1 MEDQEENADIL
12 NVDSAE
18 ETGKITHELLK
29 RIKELNCLHNISHDI
44 EKFKALED
52 LLPKITLHISQSM
65 QFPQI
70 SRTTI
75 TLDGKTY
82 GTEST
87 YLTGNNSISS
97 DIKIKREIRG
107 SINVNYTEG
116 KSFLEEEIQLLQSV
130 SERIGKTI
138 ERIELDRSFKLQKD
152 RLDLLFA
159 SMYEGVIV
167 MEEDYLI
174 SFMNRAAIDM
184 FGDQTG
190 SLCYQTLMGENK
202 PCQICPIEEIINKG
216 QSNFRHTTQLKGGRW
231 VELTASP
238 VKNVDGSLSIV
249 EIVRDTTEVKTLETE
264 LKQAEE
270 RYRSLLENANDAIVS
285 TRIGGKITFLNKK
298 AEEVFGYTQ
307 DEVIGKSILDLMP
320 ERLRETHEQ
329 NIQRRMEIKSSKTAR
344 LLFEGIG
351 LRKDGTELPVEVSY
365 IPLGIGEHSL
375 TAIFRDITDRKKAEA
390 EKARSDIR
398 LQHKVAELSIMN
410 EISEV
415 LLSTREL
422 DEILHM
428 ILIGVTAYQALGFNR
443 AFLFLIN
450 EEATMLEGEVSTGS
464 LTPEEAYKIWERLAQ
479 EKHTLKEL
487 LESRHGELSK
497 EDEPINNLVK
507 QMKIPLTGTEN
518 IFAQTLY
525 ENKSFNIADGKNNPL
540 IDEDFIRLLGTDS
553 FALVPLIYRGIPL
566 GVLLADNFI
575 NKKPIHDE
583 DVERLI
589 TFANHA
595 SLAIE
600 NSHLYKSLEGK
611 VEELSTAYNELQENR
626 DKLIRYERLSAVGE
640 VAAKVTHEIR
650 NPMVVIGGFA
660 RRILK
665 KDHDGELNRNYVKI
679 IVEEIGRM
687 ENILTDILYF
697 AKPAVPKCDTVDMN
711 RIVRNSIE
719 VLRFETEEN
728 NISIE
733 EHLDPDLPMLFIDEN
748 QVRRVLINL
757 IRNAIQA
764 MPDGGTITISTT
776 NEEDQWV
783 IIETA
788 DTGVGISDDDMDKLF
803 DAFFSSKSTGSGL
816 GLTVSA
822 QIINNHGG
830 TIEVQK
836 REPEGTIFKLK
847 LPIKTLPE
855 QNIFSNSK
863 SSGKSDAESD

>member
-1 MEDQEENADIL
+1 MNDNEKTKEQLINEFVDLRQRITELETLNNKLRKTAENLWKCKHDLDEQAKELNLFYAISRLVDKPDISLDEVYQGTVDLMPSAWQYPEITCARVIIEDQEFKTNNSVETIWKQSSKIIAQDNRIGTLEVCYLEEKPESDEGPFLKEERYMINAI
-12 NVDSAE
+12 AE
-18 ETGKITHELLK
+18 RLGKITEQK
-29 RIKELNCLHNISHDI
+29 WA
-44 EKFKALED
+44 EKMLVETEKKYHSLTD
-52 LLPKITLHISQSM
+52 DV
-65 QFPQI
+65 
-70 SRTTI
+70 
-75 TLDGKTY
+75 LDTSKVG
-82 GTEST
+82 
-87 YLTGNNSISS
+87 IF
-97 DIKIKREIRG
+97 I
-107 SINVNYTEG
+107 
-116 KSFLEEEIQLLQSV
+116 
-130 SERIGKTI
+130 
-138 ERIELDRSFKLQKD
+138 LD
-152 RLDLLFA
+152 
-159 SMYEGVIV
+159 
-167 MEEDYLI
+167 
-174 SFMNRAAIDM
+174 
-184 FGDQTG
+184 
-190 SLCYQTLMGENK
+190 
-202 PCQICPIEEIINKG
+202 
-216 QSNFRHTTQLKGGRW
+216 SNFRVVWVNQALGHYFGIRREEVLDKDKRQLIREQIKNIFEDPEGFSEKVLATYDNNTYVENFACHVLPDGDREERWLQHWSQPIRNGLYAGGRIEHYTDISERKQ
-231 VELTASP
+231 VE
-238 VKNVDGSLSIV
+238 
-249 EIVRDTTEVKTLETE
+249 
-264 LKQAEE
+264 EE
-270 RYRSLLENANDAIVS
+270 RA
-285 TRIGGKITFLNKK
+285 RI
-298 AEEVFGYTQ
+298 
-307 DEVIGKSILDLMP
+307 D
-320 ERLRETHEQ
+320 
-329 NIQRRMEIKSSKTAR
+329 AR
-344 LLFEGIG
+344 LQ
-351 LRKDGTELPVEVSY
+351 D
-365 IPLGIGEHSL
+365 
-375 TAIFRDITDRKKAEA
+375 
-390 EKARSDIR
+390 
-398 LQHKVAELSIMN
+398 KVTELSIMN
-410 EISEV
+410 AIGEV

-450 EEATMLEGEVSTGS
+450 EEATMLEGEVATGS

-507 QMKIPLTGTEN
+507 QMKILLTGTEN
-518 IFAQTLY
+518 IFTQTLY

-660 RRILK
+660 RRILR

-679 IVEEIGRM
+679 IVEEISRM

-697 AKPAVPKCDTVDMN
+697 AKPAVPKCDTVDIN

-719 VLRFETEEN
+719 VLSFETEEN
-728 NISIE
+728 NISTE
-733 EHLDPDLPMLFIDEN
+733 EHLDPNLPMLFIDEN

-836 REPEGTIFKLK
+836 REPKGTIFKIK
-847 LPIKTLPE
+847 LPVKALPE
-855 QNIFSNSK
+855 QSTSPNSK
-863 SSGKSDAESD
+863 NSGLSDAEST

>member
-1 MEDQEENADIL
+1 MEDQEEKADIL
-12 NVDSAE
+12 NVNSVE

-44 EKFKALED
+44 EKHKTPED

-70 SRTTI
+70 AITTI

-87 YLTGNNSISS
+87 YLTGNNFISS
-97 DIKIKREIRG
+97 DIKIKGELRG
-107 SINVNYTEG
+107 SINVNYTES
-116 KSFLEEEIQLLQSV
+116 KSFLEEEMELLQSV

-159 SMYEGVIV
+159 SMNEGVIV

-190 SLCYQTLMGENK
+190 SLCYQTLMGENE
-202 PCQICPIEEIINKG
+202 PCQICPIKEIINKG
-216 QSNFRHTTQLKGGRW
+216 QSNFRYTTQLKGERW

-238 VKNVDGSLSIV
+238 VKNVDGSLSII
-249 EIVRDTTEVKTLETE
+249 EIVRDTTEIKTLETE

-298 AEEVFGYTQ
+298 AVEVFGYTQ

-320 ERLRETHEQ
+320 ERLRETHEK
-329 NIQRRMEIKSSKTAR
+329 NIQRRMEIKSSKTTR

-351 LRKDGTELPVEVSY
+351 SRKDGTELPVEVSY

-375 TAIFRDITDRKKAEA
+375 TAIFRDITDRKKAET

-450 EEATMLEGEVSTGS
+450 EEATMLEGEIATGS
-464 LTPEEAYKIWERLAQ
+464 LSPEEAYKIWERLAQ

-507 QMKIPLTGTEN
+507 QMKLPLTGTEN
-518 IFAQTLY
+518 IFTQTLY
-525 ENKSFNIADGKNNPL
+525 ENKSFNITDGKNNPL

-575 NKKPIHDE
+575 NRKPIHDE
-583 DVERLI
+583 DVEQLI

-611 VEELSTAYNELQENR
+611 VEELSNAYNELQENR

-697 AKPAVPKCDTVDMN
+697 AKPAVPKCDTVDIN

-719 VLRFETEEN
+719 VLSFETEEN

-733 EHLDPDLPMLFIDEN
+733 EHLDPNLPMLFIDEN

-757 IRNAIQA
+757 IQNAIQA
-764 MPDGGTITISTT
+764 MPDGGTITFSTT

-836 REPEGTIFKLK
+836 REPKGTIFKIK
-847 LPIKTLPE
+847 LPVKALPE
-855 QNIFSNSK
+855 QSTSSNSK
-863 SSGKSDAESD
+863 SSGLSDAEST

>member
-1 MEDQEENADIL
+1 
-12 NVDSAE
+12 
-18 ETGKITHELLK
+18 
-29 RIKELNCLHNISHDI
+29 
-44 EKFKALED
+44 
-52 LLPKITLHISQSM
+52 
-65 QFPQI
+65 
-70 SRTTI
+70 
-75 TLDGKTY
+75 
-82 GTEST
+82 
-87 YLTGNNSISS
+87 
-97 DIKIKREIRG
+97 
-107 SINVNYTEG
+107 
-116 KSFLEEEIQLLQSV
+116 
-130 SERIGKTI
+130 
-138 ERIELDRSFKLQKD
+138 
-152 RLDLLFA
+152 
-159 SMYEGVIV
+159 
-167 MEEDYLI
+167 
-174 SFMNRAAIDM
+174 
-184 FGDQTG
+184 
-190 SLCYQTLMGENK
+190 
-202 PCQICPIEEIINKG
+202 
-216 QSNFRHTTQLKGGRW
+216 
-231 VELTASP
+231 
-238 VKNVDGSLSIV
+238 
-249 EIVRDTTEVKTLETE
+249 
-264 LKQAEE
+264 
-270 RYRSLLENANDAIVS
+270 
-285 TRIGGKITFLNKK
+285 
-298 AEEVFGYTQ
+298 
-307 DEVIGKSILDLMP
+307 
-320 ERLRETHEQ
+320 
-329 NIQRRMEIKSSKTAR
+329 MEIKSSKTTR

-390 EKARSDIR
+390 EKVRSDIR

-450 EEATMLEGEVSTGS
+450 EEATVLEGEVATGS
-464 LTPEEAYKIWERLAQ
+464 LTSEEAYRIWERLAQ

-507 QMKIPLTGTEN
+507 QMKIQLAGTEN
-518 IFAQTLY
+518 IFTQTLH

-540 IDEDFIRLLGTDS
+540 IDEDFSRLLGTDS
-553 FALVPLIYRGIPL
+553 FALVPLISRGIPL

-575 NKKPIHDE
+575 NKKPIQDE

-611 VEELSTAYNELQENR
+611 VDELSHAYNELQENR

-697 AKPAVPKCDTVDMN
+697 AKPAVPKCDTVDIN
-711 RIVRNSIE
+711 RIARNSIE
-719 VLRFETEEN
+719 VLSFETEEN

-733 EHLDPDLPMLFIDEN
+733 EHLDPNLPMLFIDEN

-776 NEEDQWV
+776 HEEDQWV

-836 REPEGTIFKLK
+836 KEPKGTIFKIK
-847 LPIKTLPE
+847 LPVKALPE
-855 QNIFSNSK
+855 QSTFSNSK
-863 SSGKSDAESD
+863 SSGLSDAEST

>member
-1 MEDQEENADIL
+1 MDDPEENADIL
-12 NVDSAE
+12 NINHVE
-18 ETGKITHELLK
+18 ERDKITHELLE
-29 RIKELNCLHNISHDI
+29 RIKELNCLHNISRDI
-44 EKFKALED
+44 ETYKTLDD
-52 LLPKITLHISQSM
+52 LLPKITLHISHGM
-65 QFPQI
+65 QFPQTA
-70 SRTTI
+70 RTTI

-87 YLTGNNSISS
+87 YLDEGNCISS
-97 DIKIKREIRG
+97 DIKIKGEIRG
-107 SINVNYTEG
+107 SIHVNYTG
-116 KSFLEEEIQLLQSV
+116 DKHFLEEEIKLLQSV

-159 SMYEGVIV
+159 SMNEGVIV
-167 MEEDYLI
+167 MEEDYRI

-184 FGDQTG
+184 FGDQIT
-190 SLCYQTLMGENK
+190 SLCYQSLMGKEE
-202 PCQICPIEEIINKG
+202 PCQICPIEAIIHKG
-216 QSNFRHTTQLKGGRW
+216 QSNFRHTTQLKGERW
-231 VELTASP
+231 VELAGSP

-249 EIVRDTTEVKTLETE
+249 EIVRDMTEVKILETE

-285 TRIGGKITFLNKK
+285 TRIGGNITFLNKK

-307 DEVIGKSILDLMP
+307 EEVIGKSILDLMP
-320 ERLRETHEQ
+320 ERLRETHEK
-329 NIQRRMEIKSSKTAR
+329 NIQRRMETRSSKTSR

-365 IPLGIGEHSL
+365 VPLGIGEHSL

-450 EEATMLEGEVSTGS
+450 DEATMLKGEVATGS
-464 LTPEEAYKIWERLAQ
+464 LIPEEAYKIWERLAQ

-507 QMKIPLTGTEN
+507 QMKIPLPGTEN
-518 IFAQTLY
+518 IFTQTLY
-525 ENKSFNIADGKNNPL
+525 NNKSFNIANGKNNPL
-540 IDEDFIRLLGTDS
+540 IDNDFINRLGTDS
-553 FALVPLIYRGIPL
+553 FALVPLLSRGVPL

-575 NKKPIHDE
+575 NKKPIGDE

-611 VEELSTAYNELQENR
+611 VEELSHAYNEL
-626 DKLIRYERLSAVGE
+626 
-640 VAAKVTHEIR
+640 
-650 NPMVVIGGFA
+650 
-660 RRILK
+660 
-665 KDHDGELNRNYVKI
+665 
-679 IVEEIGRM
+679 
-687 ENILTDILYF
+687 
-697 AKPAVPKCDTVDMN
+697 
-711 RIVRNSIE
+711 
-719 VLRFETEEN
+719 
-728 NISIE
+728 
-733 EHLDPDLPMLFIDEN
+733 
-748 QVRRVLINL
+748 
-757 IRNAIQA
+757 
-764 MPDGGTITISTT
+764 
-776 NEEDQWV
+776 
-783 IIETA
+783 
-788 DTGVGISDDDMDKLF
+788 
-803 DAFFSSKSTGSGL
+803 
-816 GLTVSA
+816 
-822 QIINNHGG
+822 
-830 TIEVQK
+830 
-836 REPEGTIFKLK
+836 
-847 LPIKTLPE
+847 
-855 QNIFSNSK
+855 
-863 SSGKSDAESD
+863 

>member
-1 MEDQEENADIL
+1 MEEQKENTDIL
-12 NVDSAE
+12 NINSLE
-18 ETGKITHELLK
+18 RNGKITHELLE
-29 RIKELNCLHNISHDI
+29 RIKELNCLYNISHEI
-44 EKFKALED
+44 ETCKTFED
-52 LLPKITLHISQSM
+52 LLPRITHHISQGM

-70 SRTTI
+70 ARTVI

-82 GTEST
+82 SIAPIPST
-87 YLTGNNSISS
+87 NNNFISS
-97 DIKIKREIRG
+97 DIKVKGEIRG
-107 SINVNYTEG
+107 SINVYYTEG
-116 KSFLEEEIQLLQSV
+116 KSFLEEEIKLLQSV

-159 SMYEGVIV
+159 SMNEGVIV

-190 SLCYQTLMGENK
+190 SLCYQTLMGENE

-216 QSNFRHTTQLKGGRW
+216 QSNFRHTTQLKGERW

-238 VKNVDGSLSIV
+238 VKNIDESLSII
-249 EIVRDTTEVKTLETE
+249 EIVRDITEVKTLETE

-285 TRIGGKITFLNKK
+285 TRIGGRITFFNKK

-320 ERLRETHEQ
+320 ERLREPHEK
-329 NIQRRMEIKSSKTAR
+329 NIQRRMEIKSSKTTR

-375 TAIFRDITDRKKAEA
+375 TAIFRDITDRKKAE
-390 EKARSDIR
+390 EDKSRSDAR
-398 LQHKVAELSIMN
+398 LQQKVAELSIMN

-443 AFLFLIN
+443 AFLFLVN
-450 EEATMLEGEVSTGS
+450 EEATMLEGEVATGS

-497 EDEPINNLVK
+497 EDEPINNLVM
-507 QMKIPLTGTEN
+507 QMKIPLKGTES
-518 IFAQTLY
+518 IFTQTLY
-525 ENKSFNIADGKNNPL
+525 EKKSFNIVDGINNPL
-540 IDEDFIRLLGTDS
+540 IDKDLVKLLGTDS
-553 FALVPLIYRGIPL
+553 FSLVPLVSRGEPL

-660 RRILK
+660 RRILR

-679 IVEEIGRM
+679 IVEEISRM
-687 ENILTDILYF
+687 ENILTDVLYF
-697 AKPAVPKCDTVDMN
+697 AKPAVPKRNTADLN
-711 RIVRNSIE
+711 RIIRSTLE
-719 VLRFETEEN
+719 VLVLE
-728 NISIE
+728 IE
-733 EHLDPDLPMLFIDEN
+733 EHNINLEEHIDPNLPMLFLDEN
-748 QVRRVLINL
+748 QIRRVLMNL

-764 MPDGGTITISTT
+764 MPDGGTITISTVH
-776 NEEDQWV
+776 EGQWA

-788 DTGVGISDDDMDKLF
+788 DTGVGIEDDDMDKLF

-836 REPEGTIFKLK
+836 REPRGTIFKIK
-847 LPIKTLPE
+847 LPVKPLSENSTFLNSNSPGLPE
-855 QNIFSNSK
+855 SQDS
-863 SSGKSDAESD
+863 

>member
-1 MEDQEENADIL
+1 
-12 NVDSAE
+12 
-18 ETGKITHELLK
+18 
-29 RIKELNCLHNISHDI
+29 
-44 EKFKALED
+44 
-52 LLPKITLHISQSM
+52 
-65 QFPQI
+65 
-70 SRTTI
+70 
-75 TLDGKTY
+75 
-82 GTEST
+82 
-87 YLTGNNSISS
+87 
-97 DIKIKREIRG
+97 
-107 SINVNYTEG
+107 
-116 KSFLEEEIQLLQSV
+116 
-130 SERIGKTI
+130 
-138 ERIELDRSFKLQKD
+138 
-152 RLDLLFA
+152 
-159 SMYEGVIV
+159 
-167 MEEDYLI
+167 
-174 SFMNRAAIDM
+174 
-184 FGDQTG
+184 
-190 SLCYQTLMGENK
+190 
-202 PCQICPIEEIINKG
+202 
-216 QSNFRHTTQLKGGRW
+216 
-231 VELTASP
+231 
-238 VKNVDGSLSIV
+238 
-249 EIVRDTTEVKTLETE
+249 
-264 LKQAEE
+264 KQAEE

-298 AEEVFGYTQ
+298 AEEVFGYIQ
-307 DEVIGKSILDLMP
+307 DEIIGKSILDLMP
-320 ERLRETHEQ
+320 ERLRETHEE
-329 NIQRRMEIKSSKTAR
+329 NIQRRMEIKSSKTTR

-375 TAIFRDITDRKKAEA
+375 TAIFRDITDRKKAE
-390 EKARSDIR
+390 EDKSRSDIR
-398 LQHKVAELSIMN
+398 LQQKVAELSIMN

-450 EEATMLEGEVSTGS
+450 EEATMLKGEVATGS

-507 QMKIPLTGTEN
+507 QMKILLTGTEN
-518 IFAQTLY
+518 IFTQTLY

-660 RRILK
+660 RRILR

-679 IVEEIGRM
+679 IVEEISRM

-697 AKPAVPKCDTVDMN
+697 AKPAVPKCDTVDIN

-719 VLRFETEEN
+719 VLSFETEE
-728 NISIE
+728 
-733 EHLDPDLPMLFIDEN
+733 
-748 QVRRVLINL
+748 
-757 IRNAIQA
+757 
-764 MPDGGTITISTT
+764 
-776 NEEDQWV
+776 
-783 IIETA
+783 
-788 DTGVGISDDDMDKLF
+788 
-803 DAFFSSKSTGSGL
+803 
-816 GLTVSA
+816 
-822 QIINNHGG
+822 
-830 TIEVQK
+830 
-836 REPEGTIFKLK
+836 
-847 LPIKTLPE
+847 
-855 QNIFSNSK
+855 
-863 SSGKSDAESD
+863 

>member
-12 NVDSAE
+12 NVNSVE

-44 EKFKALED
+44 EKFKTLDD

-70 SRTTI
+70 SGTTI

-97 DIKIKREIRG
+97 DITIKGEIRG

-116 KSFLEEEIQLLQSV
+116 KSFLEKEMELLQSV

-159 SMYEGVIV
+159 SMNEGIIV
-167 MEEDYLI
+167 MEEGYLI
-174 SFMNRAAIDM
+174 SFMNRAAIDI

-190 SLCYQTLMGENK
+190 SLCYQTLMGENE

-216 QSNFRHTTQLKGGRW
+216 QSNFRYTTQLKGGRW

-249 EIVRDTTEVKTLETE
+249 EIIRDTTEIKTLETE

-298 AEEVFGYTQ
+298 AVEVFGYTQ

-320 ERLRETHEQ
+320 ERLRETHEK
-329 NIQRRMEIKSSKTAR
+329 NIQRRMEIKSSKTTR

-390 EKARSDIR
+390 EKVRSDIR

-450 EEATMLEGEVSTGS
+450 EEATVLEGEVATGS
-464 LTPEEAYKIWERLAQ
+464 LTSEEAYRIWERLAQ

-507 QMKIPLTGTEN
+507 KMKIQLAGTEN
-518 IFAQTLY
+518 IFTQTLH

-540 IDEDFIRLLGTDS
+540 IDEDFSRLLGTDS
-553 FALVPLIYRGIPL
+553 FALVPLISRGIPL

-611 VEELSTAYNELQENR
+611 VEELSNAYNELQENR

-719 VLRFETEEN
+719 VLSFETEEN

-733 EHLDPDLPMLFIDEN
+733 EHLDPNLPMLFIDEN

-757 IRNAIQA
+757 IQNAIQA
-764 MPDGGTITISTT
+764 MPDGGTITFSTT

-830 TIEVQK
+830 TIEAQK
-836 REPEGTIFKLK
+836 REPKGTIFKIK
-847 LPIKTLPE
+847 LPVKALPE
-855 QNIFSNSK
+855 QSTFSNSK
-863 SSGKSDAESD
+863 SSGLSDAEST

>member
-1 MEDQEENADIL
+1 MEEQKENTDIL
-12 NVDSAE
+12 NINSLE
-18 ETGKITHELLK
+18 RNGKITHELLES
-29 RIKELNCLHNISHDI
+29 IKELNCLYNISHEI
-44 EKFKALED
+44 ETCKTFED
-52 LLPKITLHISQSM
+52 LLPRITHHISQGM

-70 SRTTI
+70 ARTVI
-75 TLDGKTY
+75 TLNGKTY
-82 GTEST
+82 TT
-87 YLTGNNSISS
+87 LTTPPANNNFISS
-97 DIKIKREIRG
+97 DIKVKGEIRG
-107 SINVNYTEG
+107 SINVCYTED
-116 KSFLEEEIQLLQSV
+116 KPFLEEEINLLQSAT
-130 SERIGKTI
+130 EKTGKII
-138 ERIELDRSFKLQKD
+138 ERIELDHLLKMQKD
-152 RLDLLFA
+152 RLDLLFV
-159 SMYEGVIV
+159 SMNEAVIV
-167 MEEDYLI
+167 KEKDYRI

-190 SLCYQTLMGENK
+190 SLCYQTLMEKNE
-202 PCQICPIEEIINKG
+202 PCQTCPIEEILNKG
-216 QSNFRHTTQLKGGRW
+216 NSSFKYTTQLKGERW
-231 VELTASP
+231 IELTASP

-249 EIVRDTTEVKTLETE
+249 EIVRDITEFKTLETE
-264 LKQAEE
+264 LKQSEE
-270 RYRSLLENANDAIVS
+270 RFRNLMENANDAIIS
-285 TRIGGKITFLNKK
+285 TQIGGKITFFNKK
-298 AEEVFGYTQ
+298 AEEIFGYTQ
-307 DEVIGKSILDLMP
+307 SEVIGKSILDLMP
-320 ERLRETHEQ
+320 KRLRETHEK
-329 NIQRRMEIKSSKTAR
+329 NIQKRKEIKSLKDAR
-344 LLFEGIG
+344 LLFEGMG
-351 LRKDGTELPVEVSY
+351 LRKDNTEFPAEVSY
-365 IPLGIGEHSL
+365 IPLGIGEYSV
-375 TAIFRDITDRKKAEA
+375 TAIFRDITDRKKSEE
-390 EKARSDIR
+390 EKARSDAR
-398 LQHKVAELSIMN
+398 LQQKVAELSIMN

-450 EEATMLEGEVSTGS
+450 EEATMLEGEVATGS

-507 QMKIPLTGTEN
+507 QMKIPLGEN
-518 IFAQTLY
+518 ESIFTQTLY
-525 ENKSFNIADGKNNPL
+525 EKKSFNIVDGINNPL
-540 IDEDFIRLLGTDS
+540 IDKDLIRLLGTDS
-553 FALVPLIYRGIPL
+553 FSLVPLVSRGEPL

-575 NKKPIHDE
+575 NKKPIGDE
-583 DVERLI
+583 DVERLR

-600 NSHLYKSLEGK
+600 NSHLYKSLEEK
-611 VEELSTAYNELQENR
+611 VEELSNAYNELRENR

-660 RRILK
+660 RRILR

-687 ENILTDILYF
+687 ENILTDVLYF
-697 AKPAVPKCDTVDMN
+697 AKPAVPKCNTVDLN
-711 RIVRNSIE
+711 RIIRSTLE
-719 VLRFETEEN
+719 VLVLE
-728 NISIE
+728 IE
-733 EHLDPDLPMLFIDEN
+733 EHNINVEEHIDPNLPMLFLDEN
-748 QVRRVLINL
+748 QIRRVLMNL

-764 MPDGGTITISTT
+764 MPDGGTITISTVH
-776 NEEDQWV
+776 EGQWA

-836 REPEGTIFKLK
+836 RKPKGTIFIIK
-847 LPIKTLPE
+847 LPVKPLSENSTFL
-855 QNIFSNSK
+855 NSNSP
-863 SSGKSDAESD
+863 GFSDSQDN

>member
-1 MEDQEENADIL
+1 MEDQDENADIL
-12 NVDSAE
+12 NVNSVE
-18 ETGKITHELLK
+18 ETGKITHELLE

-44 EKFKALED
+44 EKFKTLED

-70 SRTTI
+70 SRTAI

-97 DIKIKREIRG
+97 DIKTKGEIRG
-107 SINVNYTEG
+107 SINVYYTEDKHFSG
-116 KSFLEEEIQLLQSV
+116 EEIKLLQSV

-159 SMYEGVIV
+159 SMNEGVIV

-190 SLCYQTLMGENK
+190 SLCYQTLMGENE

-216 QSNFRHTTQLKGGRW
+216 QSNFRHTTQLKGERW

-238 VKNVDGSLSIV
+238 VKNIDESLSII
-249 EIVRDTTEVKTLETE
+249 EIVRDITEVKTLETE

-298 AEEVFGYTQ
+298 AEEVFGYIQ
-307 DEVIGKSILDLMP
+307 DEIIGKSILDLMP
-320 ERLRETHEQ
+320 ERLRETHEE
-329 NIQRRMEIKSSKTAR
+329 NIQRRMEIKSSKTTR

-375 TAIFRDITDRKKAEA
+375 TAIFRDITDRKKAE
-390 EKARSDIR
+390 EDKSRSDIR
-398 LQHKVAELSIMN
+398 LQQKVAELSIMN

-450 EEATMLEGEVSTGS
+450 EEATMLKGEVATGS

-507 QMKIPLTGTEN
+507 QMEILLTGTEN
-518 IFAQTLY
+518 IFTQTLY

-575 NKKPIHDE
+575 NKKPVHDE

-611 VEELSTAYNELQENR
+611 VEELSNAYNELQENR

-660 RRILK
+660 RRILR

-679 IVEEIGRM
+679 IVEEISRM

-697 AKPAVPKCDTVDMN
+697 AKPAVPKCDTVDIN

-719 VLRFETEEN
+719 VLSFETEEN
-728 NISIE
+728 NIGVE
-733 EHLDPDLPMLFIDEN
+733 EHLDPNLPMLFIDEN

-836 REPEGTIFKLK
+836 REPKGTIFKIK
-847 LPIKTLPE
+847 LPVKALPE
-855 QNIFSNSK
+855 QSIFSNSK
-863 SSGKSDAESD
+863 SSGQSDAEST

>member
-1 MEDQEENADIL
+1 MNTRPKRFPPENRNTKRPARNLPQPFSTSRPIISIFNGADFVLSLTFYEI
-12 NVDSAE
+12 
-18 ETGKITHELLK
+18 II
-29 RIKELNCLHNISHDI
+29 IK
-44 EKFKALED
+44 
-52 LLPKITLHISQSM
+52 
-65 QFPQI
+65 
-70 SRTTI
+70 
-75 TLDGKTY
+75 
-82 GTEST
+82 
-87 YLTGNNSISS
+87 
-97 DIKIKREIRG
+97 
-107 SINVNYTEG
+107 
-116 KSFLEEEIQLLQSV
+116 
-130 SERIGKTI
+130 
-138 ERIELDRSFKLQKD
+138 
-152 RLDLLFA
+152 
-159 SMYEGVIV
+159 
-167 MEEDYLI
+167 
-174 SFMNRAAIDM
+174 
-184 FGDQTG
+184 
-190 SLCYQTLMGENK
+190 
-202 PCQICPIEEIINKG
+202 EIINKG
-216 QSNFRHTTQLKGGRW
+216 QSNFRYTTQLKGERW

-238 VKNVDGSLSIV
+238 VKNVDGSLSII
-249 EIVRDTTEVKTLETE
+249 EIVRDTTEIKTLETE

-298 AEEVFGYTQ
+298 AVEVFGYTQ

-320 ERLRETHEQ
+320 ERLRETHEK
-329 NIQRRMEIKSSKTAR
+329 NIQRRMEIKSSKTTR

-351 LRKDGTELPVEVSY
+351 SRKDGTELPVEVSY

-375 TAIFRDITDRKKAEA
+375 TAIFRDITDRKKAET

-450 EEATMLEGEVSTGS
+450 EEATMLEGEIATGS
-464 LTPEEAYKIWERLAQ
+464 LSPEEAYKIWERLAQ

-507 QMKIPLTGTEN
+507 QMKLPLTGTEN
-518 IFAQTLY
+518 IFTQTLY

-575 NKKPIHDE
+575 NRKPIHDE
-583 DVERLI
+583 DVEQLI

-611 VEELSTAYNELQENR
+611 VEELSNAYNELQENR

-697 AKPAVPKCDTVDMN
+697 AKPAVPKCDTVDIN

-719 VLRFETEEN
+719 VLSFETEEN

-733 EHLDPDLPMLFIDEN
+733 EHLDPNLPMLFIDEN

-757 IRNAIQA
+757 IQNAIQA
-764 MPDGGTITISTT
+764 MPDGGTITFSTT

-836 REPEGTIFKLK
+836 REPKGTIFKIK
-847 LPIKTLPE
+847 LPVKALPE
-855 QNIFSNSK
+855 QSTSSNSK
-863 SSGKSDAESD
+863 SSGLSDAEST

>member
-1 MEDQEENADIL
+1 MEEQKENTDIL
-12 NVDSAE
+12 NINSLERD
-18 ETGKITHELLK
+18 GKISHELLE
-29 RIKELNCLHNISHDI
+29 RIKELNCLYNISHEI
-44 EKFKALED
+44 ENCKTFED
-52 LLPKITLHISQSM
+52 LLPRITHHISQGM

-70 SRTTI
+70 ARTVI

-82 GTEST
+82 YTAPIPSA
-87 YLTGNNSISS
+87 NNNFISS
-97 DIKIKREIRG
+97 DIKVKGEIRG
-107 SINVNYTEG
+107 SINVYHTEDKHFSG
-116 KSFLEEEIQLLQSV
+116 EEIKLLQSV

-159 SMYEGVIV
+159 SMNEGVIV

-190 SLCYQTLMGENK
+190 SLCYQTLMGENE

-216 QSNFRHTTQLKGGRW
+216 QSNFRHTTQLKGEQW

-238 VKNVDGSLSIV
+238 VKNIDESLSIV
-249 EIVRDTTEVKTLETE
+249 EIVRDMTEVKTLETE

-285 TRIGGKITFLNKK
+285 TRIGGKITFFNKK

-320 ERLRETHEQ
+320 ERLRETHEK
-329 NIQRRMEIKSSKTAR
+329 NIQRRMEIKSSKTTR

-375 TAIFRDITDRKKAEA
+375 TAIFRDITDRKKAE
-390 EKARSDIR
+390 EDKSRSDAR
-398 LQHKVAELSIMN
+398 LQQKVAELSIMN

-443 AFLFLIN
+443 AFLFLVN
-450 EEATMLEGEVSTGS
+450 EEATMLEGEVATGS
-464 LTPEEAYKIWERLAQ
+464 LTPEEAYKIWERLTQ

-507 QMKIPLTGTEN
+507 QIKIPLKGTES
-518 IFAQTLY
+518 IFTQTLY
-525 ENKSFNIADGKNNPL
+525 EKNSFNIVDGINNPL
-540 IDEDFIRLLGTDS
+540 INKDLIKLLGTDS
-553 FALVPLIYRGIPL
+553 FSLVPLVSRGEPL

-660 RRILK
+660 RRILR

-687 ENILTDILYF
+687 ENILTDVLYF
-697 AKPAVPKCDTVDMN
+697 AKPAVPKCNTVDLN
-711 RIVRNSIE
+711 RIIRSTLE
-719 VLRFETEEN
+719 VLVLE
-728 NISIE
+728 IE
-733 EHLDPDLPMLFIDEN
+733 EHNINLEEYIDSNLPMLFLDEN
-748 QVRRVLINL
+748 QIRRVLMNL

-764 MPDGGTITISTT
+764 MPDGGTITISTVH
-776 NEEDQWV
+776 EGQWA
-783 IIETA
+783 IIEAA

-836 REPEGTIFKLK
+836 REPRGTIFKIK
-847 LPIKTLPE
+847 LPVKPLSENSTFL
-855 QNIFSNSK
+855 NSNSP
-863 SSGKSDAESD
+863 GLSDPQDS

>member
-1 MEDQEENADIL
+1 MEDREENADIL
-12 NVDSAE
+12 NVNSVE

-44 EKFKALED
+44 EKFKTLED
-52 LLPKITLHISQSM
+52 LLLKITLHISQSM
-65 QFPQI
+65 QFPHI
-70 SRTTI
+70 SFTTI

-97 DIKIKREIRG
+97 DIKIKGEIRG

-130 SERIGKTI
+130 SERTGKTI

-159 SMYEGVIV
+159 SMNEGVIV

-174 SFMNRAAIDM
+174 SFMNRAATDM

-190 SLCYQTLMGENK
+190 SLCYQTLMGENE

-238 VKNVDGSLSIV
+238 VKNVDGSRSIV

-307 DEVIGKSILDLMP
+307 AEVIGNSILDLMP

-329 NIQRRMEIKSSKTAR
+329 NIQRRMEIKSSKTTR

-450 EEATMLEGEVSTGS
+450 EESTILEGEVATGS

-518 IFAQTLY
+518 IFTQTLY
-525 ENKSFNIADGKNNPL
+525 ENKSFNIADGNNNPL

-660 RRILK
+660 RRILR

-679 IVEEIGRM
+679 IVEEISRM

-697 AKPAVPKCDTVDMN
+697 AKPAAPKCDTVDIN

-719 VLRFETEEN
+719 VLGFETEEN
-728 NISIE
+728 NISTE
-733 EHLDPDLPMLFIDEN
+733 EHLDPNLPMLFIDEN

-836 REPEGTIFKLK
+836 REPKGTIFKIK
-847 LPIKTLPE
+847 LPVKALPE

-863 SSGKSDAESD
+863 SSGLADVEST